1 METTQSRP
9 LWRRNLFVLWFG
21 VFMTGMGMSEITPF
35 LSLFIGELGHYSKQQ
50 VTFYTGIVFA
60 ACFLV
65 MALVSPIWGRLAD
78 KKGRRLMLLRAS
90 FGMAVVFLLMGFVTN
105 VWQLLL
111 LRALQGAFGGYVS
124 NANALIASQA
134 PKKNAGQALSILVTG
149 LTAGTLLG
157 PLLGGALA
165 SVFSYRMTFNITG
178 IIMLLVFILT
188 YFFVKE
194 DFVKVNTAREKAKV
208 TFKQVISVRLIL
220 VLFSTTMFV
229 QVVNMSI
236 NPILSLFVKELLAS
250 SNQSVTFMAGI
261 VASMPGLST
270 IIAAPLFGRLGDRI
284 GTQKLLV
291 FGFIFAMVV
300 FFATSFV
307 TNVYQLIGMR
317 ILTGISDAAMLP
329 SVQTLLTKNTT
340 TENTSIVFSYNQSFQ
355 SLGSVFGP
363 MLGSLVAGLFDYRG
377 VFVVSSLIMVFNLIV
392 FKLTH
397 ASEAAQKNMLS

>member
-65 MALVSPIWGRLAD
+65 MALVSPVWGRLAD
-78 KKGRRLMLLRAS
+78 RKGRRLMLLRAS
-90 FGMAVVFLLMGFVTN
+90 FGMALVFLLMGFVTN

-134 PKKNAGQALSILVTG
+134 PKKNSGQALSILVTG

-157 PLLGGALA
+157 PLMGGALA
-165 SVFSYRMTFNITG
+165 SVFSYRTTFNITG
-178 IIMLLVFILT
+178 IIMFLVFVLT
-188 YFFVKE
+188 YFCVKE
-194 DFVKVNTAREKAKV
+194 DFVKATNNKVKAKV
-208 TFKQVISVRLIL
+208 TFRQVISFRLIL

-236 NPILSLFVKELLAS
+236 NPILSLFVKELLTS

-291 FGFIFAMVV
+291 FGFIFAMLV

-363 MLGSLVAGLFDYRG
+363 MLGSLVAGIFDYRG
-377 VFVVSSLIMVFNLIV
+377 VFVVSSLIMVFNLLV
-392 FKLTH
+392 FKVTH
-397 ASEAAQKNMLS
+397 ASDAAQRNTIS